1 MSPPPKS
8 RQLEQNKILAR
19 ISSYFIGDF
28 VLDQSLDQS
37 LSDIGKMAGADKVYI
52 YRIHHKAKL
61 AHITHEWVN
70 PDAVKM
76 PESNTSFTLENYGLF
91 MDQLNNSEIIFVRDT
106 DKLPLEAE
114 NERKVLTEQGVK
126 SFFAYPF
133 KIANKLEGL
142 LGIEYAKVQDALPE
156 EDLEIL
162 KIASNIIGFSLER
175 KMSEKSLRRTEQLY
189 EKIFE
194 NTGAATV
201 TIKPDTTILLVNSEF
216 ERLLGYK
223 RSEVEGK
230 IRLVDLLEK
239 KDQSVL
245 KKYHH
250 LLMSDPAAVPKNY
263 EFSYQNKKGEI
274 RFAFMTG
281 SSLIDTRNCLVSFID
296 ITDFKDVESQLR
308 IAKDRAEESD
318 RLKSA
323 FLANVSHEIRT
334 PLNAITGFSSLL
346 ANPNLQ
352 PDKKEKYI
360 KQILSGSNELVN
372 LIDNV
377 LDISRIES
385 GTLKPKISEFLLN
398 VQLEKILEYNN
409 DLKDQHA
416 KENLVIKIKVPEG
429 TDKLFVKTDQ
439 MILQQILGSLIEN
452 AIKFTSSGSIEYGY
466 SIQSNEQ
473 NPEQGQNLLFFVKDT
488 GIGISKN
495 DKDRIFERFVKII
508 DKDAHLY
515 RGAGLGLALARD
527 LVHLLEG
534 EIWVESSLGEGS
546 TFHFTIPFE
555 APSTDTDEKKTS
567 SSKEKRDWSDKTI
580 LVAEDTESNYLYIEE
595 LLSPTRANLIRASDG
610 REAIEMFRDSKDTID
625 LVFMDILMPEYDG
638 YEATKLIREIRKEIP
653 VIAQTAFT
661 FEGEMVDGLYAGCFD
676 DYVVKPF
683 KINVIFALLEKYLFK
698 SRYP

>member
-1 MSPPPKS
+1 LNPHHKS
-8 RQLEQNKILAR
+8 RQLEQHKILAR

-28 VLDQSLDQS
+28 VLDQSLHYS

-61 AHITHEWVN
+61 AHITHEWLN
-70 PDAVKM
+70 PDATKI
-76 PESNTSFTLENYGLF
+76 PDSTTSFALDHYGWLVK
-91 MDQLNNSEIIFVRDT
+91 QLNKTEIIFMRDIE
-106 DKLPLEAE
+106 KLPSEAV
-114 NERKVLTEQGVK
+114 NEKQVLMEQGIK
-126 SFFAYPF
+126 SLFAYPF
-133 KIANKLEGL
+133 KIANKLEGFI
-142 LGIEYAKVQDALPE
+142 GIEYLQVQDSLQE
-156 EDLEIL
+156 EYLEIL
-162 KIASNIIGFSLER
+162 KIAADIIGFSLER
-175 KMSEKSLRRTEQLY
+175 KMSEKSLRRTEELY

-201 TIKPDTTILLVNSEF
+201 TIKPDTTILMVNSEF

-223 RSEVEGK
+223 RNEVEGK
-230 IRLVDLLEK
+230 IRLVDLLEN

-250 LLMSDPAAVPKNY
+250 LLMSNPEAVPKSY
-263 EFSYQNKKGEI
+263 EFNYQNKKGEI

-281 SSLIDTRNCLVSFID
+281 SSLIDTRNCLLSFID

-352 PDKKEKYI
+352 LDKKEKYI

-385 GTLKPKISEFLLN
+385 GTLKPKITEFLLN
-398 VQLEKILEYNN
+398 VQLEEILEFNN
-409 DLKDQHA
+409 DLKDQYA
-416 KENLVIKIKVPEG
+416 KENLDIKLNVPAGSE
-429 TDKLFVKTDQ
+429 KLLVRTDQ
-439 MILQQILGSLIEN
+439 MILQQVLGSIIEN

-466 SIQSNEQ
+466 SILPDKPDPAQDQS
-473 NPEQGQNLLFFVKDT
+473 LLFFVKDT
-488 GIGISKN
+488 GIGISKK
-495 DKDRIFERFVKII
+495 DKDRVFERFVKIV

-527 LVHLLEG
+527 LVHLLGG
-534 EIWVESSLGEGS
+534 EIWLESGLGKGS
-546 TFHFTIPFE
+546 TFYFTIPYE
-555 APSTDTDEKKTS
+555 SPSLKKDDKRPS
-567 SSKEKRDWSDKTI
+567 SMRKEMDWSDKTI

-595 LLSPTRANLIRASDG
+595 LLSPTRAILMRASDG
-610 REAIEMFRDSKDTID
+610 LEAIEIFRANKDTID

-638 YEATKLIREIRKEIP
+638 FEATQLIRKIKKDIP

-676 DYVVKPF
+676 DYVLKPF
-683 KINVIFALLEKYLFK
+683 KINVIYTLLEKYL
-698 SRYP
+698 YETT

>member
-1 MSPPPKS
+1 MSPHHKS
-8 RQLEQNKILAR
+8 RQLEQHKILAR

-28 VLDQSLDQS
+28 VLDQSLHQS

-61 AHITHEWVN
+61 AHITHEWLN
-70 PDAVKM
+70 PDATKI
-76 PESNTSFTLENYGLF
+76 PGSTTSFALDNYSWLVK
-91 MDQLNNSEIIFVRDT
+91 QLNKTEIIFIRDI
-106 DKLPLEAE
+106 DNLPREAV
-114 NERKVLTEQGVK
+114 NEKKVLTEQGVR
-126 SFFAYPF
+126 SLFAYPF
-133 KIANKLEGL
+133 KIAKKLEGFI
-142 LGIEYAKVQDALPE
+142 GIEFFEVQDTLQE
-156 EDLEIL
+156 EYLEIL
-162 KIASNIIGFSLER
+162 KIAADIIGFSLER

-201 TIKPDTTILLVNSEF
+201 TLKPDTTILMVNSEF

-223 RSEVEGK
+223 RNEIEGK
-230 IRLVDLLEK
+230 VRLVDLLDN

-245 KKYHH
+245 RKYHH
-250 LLMSDPAAVPKNY
+250 LLLSNPDAVPKNY
-263 EFSYQNKKGEI
+263 EFSYQNKKGDI

-281 SSLIDTRNCLVSFID
+281 SSLIDTKNCLISFID
-296 ITDFKDVESQLR
+296 ITEFKDVESQLI
-308 IAKDRAEESD
+308 IAKEKAEESD

-352 PDKKEKYI
+352 LDKKEKYI

-377 LDISRIES
+377 LGISRIES
-385 GTLKPKISEFLLN
+385 GTFKPKITEFLLN
-398 VQLEKILEYNN
+398 VQMEEIQEFYN

-416 KENLVIKIKVPEG
+416 KENLDIKLNLPDG
-429 TDKLFVKTDQ
+429 SGKLLVKTDQ
-439 MILQQILGSLIEN
+439 MILQQILGSIIEN

-466 SIQSNEQ
+466 SILPDKPDSAQDQS
-473 NPEQGQNLLFFVKDT
+473 LLFFIKDT
-488 GIGISKN
+488 GIGISKK
-495 DKDRIFERFVKII
+495 DKDRVFERFVKIV
-508 DKDAHLY
+508 DKAAHLY

-527 LVHLLEG
+527 LTHLLGG
-534 EIWVESSLGEGS
+534 EIWLESSLGKGS
-546 TFHFTIPFE
+546 TFYFTLPYE
-555 APSTDTDEKKTS
+555 SPSLKKDDKLPA
-567 SSKEKRDWSDKTI
+567 SKGEERDWSDKTI
-580 LVAEDTESNYLYIEE
+580 LVAEDTDSNYLYIEE
-595 LLSPTRANLIRASDG
+595 ILSPTKARLIRANDG
-610 REAIEMFRDSKDTID
+610 LEAIEIFRANKDTID

-638 YEATKLIREIRKEIP
+638 FEATQLIRKIKKDIP

-676 DYVVKPF
+676 DYVLKPF
-683 KINVIFALLEKYLFK
+683 NVKVIYKLFGK
-698 SRYP
+698 HLHKES

>member
-1 MSPPPKS
+1 LSPPHKS
-8 RQLEQNKILAR
+8 RQLEQHKILAR

-28 VLDQSLDQS
+28 VLDQSLHQS
-37 LSDIGKMAGADKVYI
+37 LADIGKMASADKVYI

-70 PDAVKM
+70 PDAIKM
-76 PESNTSFTLENYGLF
+76 PDSNTSFALENYGLF
-91 MDQLNNSEIIFVRDT
+91 MDQLNNTEIIFIRDT
-106 DKLPLEAE
+106 DKLTIEAVD
-114 NERKVLTEQGVK
+114 ERKVLMEQGVK

-133 KIANKLEGL
+133 KIANKLEGFI
-142 LGIEYAKVQDALPE
+142 GIEYVTVQDALPE
-156 EDLEIL
+156 EYLEIL

-201 TIKPDTTILLVNSEF
+201 TIKPDTTILMVNSEF
-216 ERLLGYK
+216 ERILGYK
-223 RSEVEGK
+223 RNEVEGK
-230 IRLVDLLEK
+230 LRLVDLLEN

-245 KKYHH
+245 RKYHH
-250 LLMSDPAAVPKNY
+250 LLMSNPDAVPKNY
-263 EFSYQNKKGEI
+263 EFSYQNKKGDI

-281 SSLIDTRNCLVSFID
+281 SSLIDTKNCLFSFID
-296 ITDFKDVESQLR
+296 ITEFKDVESQLR
-308 IAKDRAEESD
+308 IAKDKAEESD

-352 PDKKEKYI
+352 LDKKEKYI

-398 VQLEKILEYNN
+398 VQLEEILEFNN

-416 KENLVIKIKVPEG
+416 KENLVIKLNVPDG
-429 TDKLFVKTDQ
+429 SDKLLVKTDQ
-439 MILQQILGSLIEN
+439 MILQQILGSIIEN

-466 SIQSNEQ
+466 SILPDKPDPAQDQS
-473 NPEQGQNLLFFVKDT
+473 LLFFVKDT
-488 GIGISKN
+488 GIGISKK
-495 DKDRIFERFVKII
+495 DKDRVFERFVKIV

-515 RGAGLGLALARD
+515 RGTGLGLALARD
-527 LVHLLEG
+527 LVHLLGG
-534 EIWVESSLGEGS
+534 EIWVESGLGKGS
-546 TFHFTIPFE
+546 TFYFTIPYE
-555 APSTDTDEKKTS
+555 SPSLKKDDKRPS
-567 SSKEKRDWSDKTI
+567 SMRKEMDWSDKTI

-595 LLSPTRANLIRASDG
+595 LLSPTKARLMRASDG
-610 REAIEMFRDSKDTID
+610 LEAIEIFRANKDTID

-638 YEATKLIREIRKEIP
+638 FEATQLIRKIKKDIP

-676 DYVVKPF
+676 DYVLKPF
-683 KINVIFALLEKYLFK
+683 KINVIYTLLEKYL
-698 SRYP
+698 YETT

>member
-1 MSPPPKS
+1 
-8 RQLEQNKILAR
+8 
-19 ISSYFIGDF
+19 
-28 VLDQSLDQS
+28 
-37 LSDIGKMAGADKVYI
+37 MAQADKVYI

-61 AHITHEWVN
+61 AHITHEWLN
-70 PDAVKM
+70 PGTTLM
-76 PESNTSFTLENYGLF
+76 PASTTSFSLDNVKWLI
-91 MDQLNNSEIIFVRDT
+91 DQLNNTETIFLSDT
-106 DKLPLEAE
+106 DKLPIEAVY
-114 NERKVLTEQGVK
+114 ERKILTQQGVK
-126 SFFAYPF
+126 SLFAYPF
-133 KIANKLEGL
+133 KIANKLEGFI
-142 LGIEYAKVQDALPE
+142 GIEYIQVQDSLPVE
-156 EDLEIL
+156 YIEIL
-162 KIASNIIGFSLER
+162 KIAADIIGFSLER

-201 TIKPDTTILLVNSEF
+201 TIKPDTTIIMVNSEF
-216 ERLLGYK
+216 ERILGYK

-245 KKYHH
+245 RKYHH
-250 LLMSDPAAVPKNY
+250 LLMSNPEAVPKSY
-263 EFSYQNKKGEI
+263 EFNYQNKKGEI

-281 SSLIDTRNCLVSFID
+281 SSLIDTRNCLLSFID

-308 IAKDRAEESD
+308 IARDSAEESD

-346 ANPNLQ
+346 ANPDLQ
-352 PDKKEKYI
+352 PEKKEKYI

-398 VQLEKILEYNN
+398 VQLEEILVFNN

-416 KENLVIKIKVPEG
+416 KENLDIILNVPEG
-429 TDKLFVKTDQ
+429 SQGLMVKTDQ
-439 MILQQILGSLIEN
+439 MIFQQILGSIIEN
-452 AIKFTSSGSIEYGY
+452 AIKFTSSGTIEFGY
-466 SIQSNEQ
+466 SILIDQPDHKRN
-473 NPEQGQNLLFFVKDT
+473 QGLLFFVKDT
-488 GIGISKN
+488 GIGISKK
-495 DKDRIFERFVKII
+495 DKERVFERFVKIV

-515 RGAGLGLALARD
+515 RGSGLGLALAKD
-527 LVHLLEG
+527 LTQLLGG
-534 EIWVESSLGEGS
+534 EIWVESSLGKGS
-546 TFHFTIPFE
+546 TFYFTLPYKS
-555 APSTDTDEKKTS
+555 PSVKKDEKPRTGKG
-567 SSKEKRDWSDKTI
+567 KDLDWSGKTI
-580 LVAEDTESNYLYIEE
+580 MVAEDTESNYLYIEE
-595 LLSPTRANLIRASDG
+595 ILNPTQARLIRASNG
-610 REAIEMFRDSKDTID
+610 LEAIEIFRANKDTID
-625 LVFMDILMPEYDG
+625 LIFMDILMPGYDG
-638 YEATKLIREIRKEIP
+638 FEATQLIRKIKKDIP

-683 KINVIFALLEKYLFK
+683 NIKVIYKLLGKHLFK
-698 SRYP
+698 ES